1 MLVGNY
7 DATLVLT
14 SLFVAILASYTAL
27 GMAGRVAASRGV
39 AARVWLGG
47 GAFAMGLGIWSMH
60 FIGMLAFSL
69 PIPLGYDVALTV
81 ASMALAVACSAFAL
95 WVVTRATLP
104 WRRLAGAAA
113 LMGTGIAAMHY
124 TGMAAMRMHPAIEYS
139 PALFMLSVAVAIVAS
154 GAALWITHALRHNR
168 PGAPAYRICAAIVM
182 GLAIVGMHYTGM
194 AAANFPQGSVCMA
207 ANSGISA
214 GWLAVSTAAVTLAVL
229 AVALVVAVLDT
240 RLETRTSA
248 LNASLA
254 QANEEL
260 VQMALHD
267 TLTKLPNRALLDE
280 RLKQAI
286 IRATAAGRGFSLL
299 FIDLDG
305 FKAIND
311 AYGHGAGDLLL
322 VEMAQRIK
330 RAMRPQDCVARLGG
344 DEFVVL
350 ADLPDPNDAA
360 GLAERLIDT
369 LTVPAEVQGHEVSVA
384 ASIGIALFPGDGADA
399 STLLAHADAAMY
411 HAKRLSQTH
420 RVSFFEPSMNEDAL
434 EQLQL
439 LQDLRLALPR
449 NQLELH
455 YQPKFVAPAGP
466 VVGAEALLRW
476 NHPTRGVIG
485 PTVFIPIAERTGLIF
500 SIGAWVLDEAC
511 RQMRQWRDMG
521 HADWTVAV
529 NLSSLQFSQ
538 PDLIDSIRATLA
550 RHGLPPRCL
559 AIEITESTAMRDAEA
574 SLTVLRELA
583 ELGVSIS
590 IDDFGTGYSSLLYL
604 KRLPA
609 TELKIDRGFVNQ
621 LEHDNEDAAIVS
633 AIIALGQK
641 LNLKIVA
648 EGVETLAQQSF
659 LTEMGC
665 DSLQGFLLGRPLP
678 AAEFLAHTLQPQPA

>member
-240 RLETRTSA
+240 
-248 LNASLA
+248 
-254 QANEEL
+254 
-260 VQMALHD
+260 
-267 TLTKLPNRALLDE
+267 LTKLPNRALLDE

-286 IRATAAGRGFSLL
+286 IRATAAG
-299 FIDLDG
+299 
-305 FKAIND
+305 
-311 AYGHGAGDLLL
+311 
-322 VEMAQRIK
+322 
-330 RAMRPQDCVARLGG
+330 
-344 DEFVVL
+344 
-350 ADLPDPNDAA
+350 
-360 GLAERLIDT
+360 
-369 LTVPAEVQGHEVSVA
+369 
-384 ASIGIALFPGDGADA
+384 
-399 STLLAHADAAMY
+399 
-411 HAKRLSQTH
+411 
-420 RVSFFEPSMNEDAL
+420 
-434 EQLQL
+434 
-439 LQDLRLALPR
+439 
-449 NQLELH
+449 
-455 YQPKFVAPAGP
+455 
-466 VVGAEALLRW
+466 
-476 NHPTRGVIG
+476 
-485 PTVFIPIAERTGLIF
+485 
-500 SIGAWVLDEAC
+500 
-511 RQMRQWRDMG
+511 
-521 HADWTVAV
+521 
-529 NLSSLQFSQ
+529 
-538 PDLIDSIRATLA
+538 
-550 RHGLPPRCL
+550 
-559 AIEITESTAMRDAEA
+559 
-574 SLTVLRELA
+574 
-583 ELGVSIS
+583 
-590 IDDFGTGYSSLLYL
+590 
-604 KRLPA
+604 
-609 TELKIDRGFVNQ
+609 
-621 LEHDNEDAAIVS
+621 
-633 AIIALGQK
+633 
-641 LNLKIVA
+641 
-648 EGVETLAQQSF
+648 
-659 LTEMGC
+659 
-665 DSLQGFLLGRPLP
+665 
-678 AAEFLAHTLQPQPA
+678 